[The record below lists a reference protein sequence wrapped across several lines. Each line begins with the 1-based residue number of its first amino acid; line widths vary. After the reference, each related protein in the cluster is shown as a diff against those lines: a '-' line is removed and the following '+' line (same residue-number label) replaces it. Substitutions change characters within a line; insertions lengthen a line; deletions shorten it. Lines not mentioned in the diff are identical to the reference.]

1 MSPSRERRIL
11 VIEDDGHIAEGLKL
25 NLELKGHA
33 VRIAP
38 DGIAGLR
45 ERKGWVPDLIV
56 LDIMLP
62 GIDGFSV
69 LRNIRL
75 EDENIPI
82 LILSAK
88 GDAEDKVKGFSCGVD
103 DYLSKPFHLEEFLM
117 RVERLLIRTGRTGG
131 PDEAAAGFS
140 QPKVYA
146 FGGNRIDFETY
157 SAYGQ
162 CGEIHLT
169 GQEAKLL
176 KHLVANRGRPVSRQK
191 LLEICWGYG
200 RGTETRTID
209 NFMVRFRRYFE
220 KDPRK
225 PVHFKS
231 LRSVGY
237 VFEDP
242 SGEAETIRE
251 GKDGPQIRRST
262 DFTDYTD

>member
-1 MSPSRERRIL
+1 MNRSGERRIL
-11 VIEDDGHIAEGLKL
+11 VVEDERHIAEGLKL

-38 DGIAGLR
+38 DGMAGLR
-45 ERKGWVPDLIV
+45 EKKEWQPDLIV

-75 EDENIPI
+75 EDERVPI

-117 RVERLLIRTGRTGG
+117 RVERLLIRAERYSG
-131 PDEAAAGFS
+131 DEAAGPSSPPRAC
-140 QPKVYA
+140 A
-146 FGGNRIDFETY
+146 FGGNRIDFETLT
-157 SAYGQ
+157 AYGQ
-162 CGEIHLT
+162 CGEIRLT
-169 GQEAKLL
+169 GQEGKLL
-176 KHLVANRGRPVSRQK
+176 KHLIANRGRPVSRDQ
-191 LLEICWGYG
+191 LLGICWGYG
-200 RGTETRTID
+200 RGTRTRTID
-209 NFMVRFRRYFE
+209 NFIVRFRKYFE
-220 KDPRK
+220 KNPRK

-242 SGEAETIRE
+242 TGVQSEEGLSSDSLETTECKRE
-251 GKDGPQIRRST
+251 
-262 DFTDYTD
+262 